1 MSVCSFESINNLTLE
16 SAKKS
21 LRTYCQNG
29 VSGLIQYDKYYRTSR
44 ETAKA
49 DIRILALLELV
60 RYGGW
65 NMNRNG
71 QCAHIIHEIKTGS
84 ISIDELERFWEVVDS
99 LPNITLRDLPNTSRE
114 DIKQIELSFD
124 VIRKKLRGWHSS
136 ADSLC
141 FLTKVILMFN
151 WGQAPAFDTRIR
163 EVLKVRN
170 NLTSKDLIIALTEIG
185 AWIRSFESK
194 YDVRLDKLATEE
206 MYMHANTNALNPLP
220 LGRSFDMLVY
230 FNNGKLKGSI

>member
-1 MSVCSFESINNLTLE
+1 MSVCNFESINNLTLE

-21 LRTYCQNG
+21 LRTYCLNG
-29 VSGLIQYDKYYRTSR
+29 EDGLKQFDDYFRTYR

-49 DIRILALLELV
+49 DVRLLALLELV

-71 QCAHIIHEIKTGS
+71 QCAHIINEIKTGT
-84 ISIDELERFWEVVDS
+84 ITIKELERFWEIVDS
-99 LPNITLRDLPNTSRE
+99 LQNITLRDLPNLSRE
-114 DIKQIELSFD
+114 DIKQLELSFNE
-124 VIRKKLRGWHSS
+124 IRKKLRSWHSS

-185 AWIRSFESK
+185 AWIRNFESK
-194 YDVRLDKLATEE
+194 HGVSLDKLATEE
-206 MYMHANTNALNPLP
+206 MHMHANMKLLSPLP

-230 FNNGKLKGSI
+230 FNNGKLKGSK